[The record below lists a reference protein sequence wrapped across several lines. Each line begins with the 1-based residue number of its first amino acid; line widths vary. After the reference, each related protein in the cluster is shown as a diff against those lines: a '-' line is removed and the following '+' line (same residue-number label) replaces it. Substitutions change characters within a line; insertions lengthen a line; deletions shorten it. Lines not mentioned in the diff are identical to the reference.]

1 MIQPQRNEK
10 CRGRSCR
17 EAARAGA
24 HLAVPAASCGLA
36 LELANKPGR
45 AHECASELCACGLH
59 GGGRGPGVAE
69 LCLSWGARCPT
80 AVASPA
86 PAGTVVSR
94 NGWSSTLGYYRKI
107 ERTDDWSSL
116 LLCTLVTTR
125 QSPLLVFDLGD
136 EMTDRHGGGSDG
148 IWAGQR
154 LASPWPAHQVVRASC
169 VMCFVPGQPS
179 NHNYCTWQIV

>member
-17 EAARAGA
+17 EAAARGLAPRCAGGK
-24 HLAVPAASCGLA
+24 LRLA

-94 NGWSSTLGYYRKI
+94 NGWSSTFGYYRKI

-116 LLCTLVTTR
+116 HTNHY
-125 QSPLLVFDLGD
+125 SSLLVFDLGD

-148 IWAGQR
+148 IWAEQR
-154 LASPWPAHQVVRASC
+154 VASPWPAHQVVRASC